1 MEEGVTMAA
10 DITGTRTAALTS
22 SVVYCA
28 VPFAMMMLGSAVCVN
43 WHVFV
48 VYVAVQI
55 ITEYLSFHVNEL
67 IIGTYR

>member
-1 MEEGVTMAA
+1 MAA
-10 DITGTRTAALTS
+10 DITGTIIAALTS
-22 SVVYCA
+22 FVVYCA

-43 WHVFV
+43 WHVCV
-48 VYVAVQI
+48 AYVAVRI